1 MGNSLQDQL
10 LKAGVADSAQAKKAK
25 SDKRKQAKQKRKNK
39 LESVDQDKGL
49 ALKAVAEK
57 KERDR
62 RLNQQKAAQAEQKA
76 IFAQVKQIIEANR
89 LLTGD
94 EEIPFNFVEDNKV
107 KKVYVSEAVRDQIS
121 RGKAAIV
128 KLEGRYEVV
137 ASEIAEKIRARDENR
152 VVYQAEPGKND
163 QIDDDPYKDYKVPD
177 DLIW

>member
-10 LKAGVADSAQAKKAK
+10 LKVGVADSAQAKKAK
-25 SDKRKQAKQKRKNK
+25 SDKRKQAKQKRNSK

-49 ALKAVAEK
+49 ALKAVEEK

-62 RLNQQKAAQAEQKA
+62 RLNQQKAEEAEQKA
-76 IFAQVKQIIEANR
+76 IFAQVKQLIEKNR
-89 LLTGD
+89 QLTGD
-94 EEIPFNFVEDNKV
+94 EEIPFNFVEDSKV
-107 KKVYVSEAVRDQIS
+107 KKIFVSEALRDQIS

-128 KLEGRYEVV
+128 KLDGRYEVV
-137 ASEIAEKIRARDENR
+137 PSEIADKIRTRNENC

-163 QIDDDPYKDYKVPD
+163 QNTDDPYAGYKVPD